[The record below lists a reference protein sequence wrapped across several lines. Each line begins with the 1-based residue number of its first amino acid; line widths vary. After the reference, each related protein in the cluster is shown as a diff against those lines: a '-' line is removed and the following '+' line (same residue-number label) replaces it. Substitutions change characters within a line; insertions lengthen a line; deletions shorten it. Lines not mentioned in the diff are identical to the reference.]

1 MGLLFLIPIL
11 VCGFFFLS
19 KSHFH
24 KHKFQK
30 LDGQQLYLKSAF
42 FGFLFTTMAFLFT
55 AWLIQSERYIFFEK
69 FVLKDLKENLSI
81 CIINS
86 IYGIEINKENNI
98 YKDKEVYK
106 NVSFYIF
113 FTITFINSILITSLG
128 VELYKFYFFFKE
140 YIKIN
145 EFSLKV
151 IAYIN
156 AFFLSII
163 KIFPKFHMFS
173 DKVLLI
179 YKAHS
184 KGLDS
189 VKKEIKDP
197 LNNLLYSS
205 ILINNNE
212 INSGKN
218 SKFLLIT
225 MNDRKVYIGNILGF
239 GMGEDR
245 FSLTSETF
253 IFLPFQSGY
262 RDKYDKL
269 VKITTSYIDAINKTD
284 DINEITIVVR
294 KDNILSA
301 VKFDEKRFI
310 DISVKKDNLSLQQK
324 QSYKVLS
331 SNFSILKLNEKIFR
345 DILAKKDNPS
355 LQQKQSY
362 KIINS
367 NFSISQ
373 LSEKRFT
380 DISN

>member
-42 FGFLFTTMAFLFT
+42 FGFLFTAMALLFT
-55 AWLIQSERYIFFEK
+55 AWLIQSERYIIFEK

-98 YKDKEVYK
+98 YKNIEIYK

-113 FTITFINSILITSLG
+113 FTITFINSILITALG

-140 YIKIN
+140 YLKIT

-151 IAYIN
+151 IASVK

-173 DKVLLI
+173 DKILLI

-205 ILINNNE
+205 ILINNDE
-212 INSGKN
+212 INGGEN

-269 VKITTSYIDAINKTD
+269 VKITTSYIDVINKTD
-284 DINEITIVVR
+284 DINEITIVLR
-294 KDNILSA
+294 RDNILSA

-310 DISVKKDNLSLQQK
+310 DISAKKDNLSLQQK
-324 QSYKVLS
+324 QGYKIIS
-331 SNFSILKLNEKIFR
+331 SKFSILKLNEEKFT
-345 DILAKKDNPS
+345 DISAKRNNPS
-355 LQQKQSY
+355 LQQKKNY
-362 KIINS
+362 KIIS
-367 NFSISQ
+367 SKFSTFK
-373 LSEKRFT
+373 LNEK
-380 DISN
+380 